1 MTIHEF
7 TPNRTKRSNYFS
19 RPTKLAA
26 YLVKRYNSHPDGE
39 VLMSTEG
46 SRILNDVLALPVQ
59 ERAELVERILD
70 SLGEAPD
77 KERLERWAAET
88 ESRLDAIE
96 RGELETVPG
105 EEVLARL
112 RQR

>member
-1 MTIHEF
+1 MRF
-7 TPNRTKRSNYFS
+7 LRFRFRN
-19 RPTKLAA
+19 
-26 YLVKRYNSHPDGE
+26 
-39 VLMSTEG
+39 VL
-46 SRILNDVLALPVQ
+46 NW
-59 ERAELVERILD
+59 ERVLD

-112 RQR
+112 RRRYS

>member
-1 MTIHEF
+1 
-7 TPNRTKRSNYFS
+7 
-19 RPTKLAA
+19 
-26 YLVKRYNSHPDGE
+26 
-39 VLMSTEG
+39 MSTEG
-46 SRILNDVLALPVQ
+46 SRILNEVLALPAP

-77 KERLERWAAET
+77 KERLEMWATET

-96 RGELETVPG
+96 CGELETLLG

-112 RQR
+112 RQRYS

>member
-1 MTIHEF
+1 
-7 TPNRTKRSNYFS
+7 
-19 RPTKLAA
+19 
-26 YLVKRYNSHPDGE
+26 
-39 VLMSTEG
+39 MSTED
-46 SRILNDVLALPVQ
+46 SRILNEVLALPVQ

-77 KERLERWAAET
+77 KGRLERWAAET

-105 EEVLARL
+105 EVPGPLAKDEFSSL
-112 RQR
+112 TMSSQPLQLGVIG